1 LRFYYVIDT
10 DAKLFV
16 EAESGCSETE
26 LSSEDAITR
35 TFVDGFEAAWG
46 RLCKACR
53 NTLVTFWRANAP
65 DSHPS
70 LELADVELAG
80 GYNYR
85 DYAFRFQREAVKLAQ
100 EAGVLV
106 DLVGHEL
113 GHSWWHTQQ
122 PNCHL
127 TRDDLPPQAEEK
139 EAEANVQARRWGFDM
154 KRLINWANKNLAA
167 LGYNQPFPDSFL
179 GPDNLDD
186 FVPYTAPKK

>member
-1 LRFYYVIDT
+1 MAKIVTGPDLVKHLGIKIDDPFYGAKSAEELAELGALRFYYVIDT

-85 DYAFRFQREAVKLAQ
+85 DYAFRFQR
-100 EAGVLV
+100 
-106 DLVGHEL
+106 
-113 GHSWWHTQQ
+113 
-122 PNCHL
+122 
-127 TRDDLPPQAEEK
+127 
-139 EAEANVQARRWGFDM
+139 
-154 KRLINWANKNLAA
+154 
-167 LGYNQPFPDSFL
+167 
-179 GPDNLDD
+179 
-186 FVPYTAPKK
+186 